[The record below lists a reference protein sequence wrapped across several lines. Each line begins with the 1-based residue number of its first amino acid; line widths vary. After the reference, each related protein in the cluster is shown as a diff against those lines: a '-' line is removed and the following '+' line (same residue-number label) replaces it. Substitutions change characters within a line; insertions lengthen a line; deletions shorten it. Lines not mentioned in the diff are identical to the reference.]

1 MKIAVNTRLLI
12 KNKLDGIAWFS
23 YETLRRIC
31 RDHPEH
37 EFIFLFDRKYDPSFI
52 FEPNVKPI
60 VIGPPARHP
69 FLWFIWFE
77 FSVKRALRKE
87 RADIFISPDGYLSLG
102 SKVPSIAV
110 IHDINF
116 YHRPKDLPFFSRI
129 YYNYFFPLFA
139 RRKSKRIGT
148 VSEYS
153 KNDITIAY
161 KIKKGLI
168 DVLYNG
174 VNESY
179 TPLENKIKDNV
190 REVWTNGV
198 PYFIFIGTMHPRKN
212 IPGLLKS
219 YDLFRK
225 SYHDEFLLK
234 SYDLFRK
241 SYHDEFRLII
251 VGEKMFMTKEIDQ
264 VFSEMK
270 FKDEVIFTGRL
281 EPKSLHEV
289 LAAATAMVFVPYF
302 EGFGIPLLE
311 AMKCGV
317 PVIASNTTS
326 LPEVAGVAALL
337 CSPDDIQS
345 IADYMND
352 VASDSKLRKELIKKG
367 LLRADQFSWDISAK
381 RFWDLIEKVIKDA

>member
-23 YETLRRIC
+23 YETLSRIC

-52 FEPNVKPI
+52 FGPNVKPV
-60 VIGPPARHP
+60 VIGLPARHP
-69 FLWFIWFE
+69 VLWFIWFE
-77 FSVKRALRKE
+77 ISVKRALRKIG
-87 RADIFISPDGYLSLG
+87 ADIFVSPDGYLSLG
-102 SKVPSIAV
+102 SKIPSIAV

-139 RRKSKRIGT
+139 RKSTRIGT

-153 KNDITIAY
+153 KEDISTSY
-161 KIKKGLI
+161 NIKKDLI

-179 TPLENKIKDNV
+179 VPLDDKLKKNV
-190 REVWTNGV
+190 RDGLTDGI
-198 PYFIFIGTMHPRKN
+198 PYFIFIGSMHPRKN

-219 YDLFRK
+219 YDLFR
-225 SYHDEFLLK
+225 SMHQID
-234 SYDLFRK
+234 
-241 SYHDEFRLII
+241 FRLVI
-251 VGEKMFMTKEIDQ
+251 VGEKIFMTTEIDQ
-264 VFSEMK
+264 LYSEMK
-270 FKDEVIFTGRL
+270 FRNEVIFTGRL
-281 EPKSLHEV
+281 EPGRLHEV
-289 LAAATAMVFVPYF
+289 LATATAMVFVPYF
-302 EGFGIPLLE
+302 EGFGIPVLE

-317 PVIASNTTS
+317 PVISSNTTS
-326 LPEVAGVAALL
+326 LPEVAGDAALL

-345 IADYMND
+345 IADYMNALAAD
-352 VASDSKLRKELIKKG
+352 ANLREEYIKKG
-367 LLRADQFSWDISAK
+367 FLRSAQFSWEISAG
-381 RFWDLIEKVIKDA
+381 RFWNLIEKVLRDA